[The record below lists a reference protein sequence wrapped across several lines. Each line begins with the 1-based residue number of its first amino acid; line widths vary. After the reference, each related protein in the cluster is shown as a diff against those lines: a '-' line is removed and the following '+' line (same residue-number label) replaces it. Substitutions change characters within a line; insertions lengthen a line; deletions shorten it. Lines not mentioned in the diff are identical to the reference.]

1 VRYSFGKKFDD
12 YTKKFIRYGLKTLSE
27 DLGKIATIITAR
39 RKQTMLSTVNLTQ
52 RYGKRVL
59 FDKINQTLDV
69 GKRYGLIGANG
80 AGKSTFMKI
89 LAGEIEPSEGEVQ
102 LQPGL
107 KLGMLSQNQYAF
119 EDFTLKDAVLYGNKK
134 LYDAQKEKEKLYMEG
149 DFESDEVNNRLAELE
164 MICADEDPTY
174 ESDVKIEKLLTTLG
188 FPVEQHND
196 LMSSLTGGDKFKIL
210 LAQVLFL
217 KPDVLLLQVLFL
229 KPDVLL
235 LDEPTNNLD
244 METIAWLEE
253 ELKRHEGTLLV
264 ISHDRHFLNGVV
276 THILDL
282 DFQTIR
288 EFTGNYDEWYIAAN
302 LMAKQAE
309 ADRSKALKE
318 KEELEK
324 FIARFSANA
333 SKAKQATS
341 RQKQLD
347 KLDVGEIKL
356 SSRRDPSI
364 MFRPH
369 RDIGNEVL
377 EVNELSKSYGDE
389 KVFENISFKVNKGDK
404 IALIGANGVGKTTL
418 LEILMGNLEPDSG
431 SYSWGQTITTSY
443 FPQNT
448 TDIVTGDVEL
458 PQWIQGFDAKWHI
471 DDIRKTLG
479 RMLFSGEEQKKK
491 VDACSGGEKH
501 RVMMSKMM
509 MDSAN
514 FLVMDEPNNHL
525 DLEAIVSLGEALH
538 RYEGGA
544 IVVSHDRELIDAFAN
559 RIIKLN
565 EDGTMIDFEGNYEE
579 FVEKY
584 GKH

>member
-1 VRYSFGKKFDD
+1 
-12 YTKKFIRYGLKTLSE
+12 
-27 DLGKIATIITAR
+27 
-39 RKQTMLSTVNLTQ
+39 MLSTVNLTQ

-59 FDKINQTLDV
+59 FDKINTTLDV

-89 LAGEIEPSEGEVQ
+89 LAGELEQSDGEVQ
-102 LQPGL
+102 LQAGL

-119 EDFTLKDAVLYGNKK
+119 EEYTLTDAVLYGNKK

-149 DFESDEVNNRLAELE
+149 DFESDEVNNRLGELE

-174 ESDVKIEKLLTTLG
+174 ESDVKIEKLLQSLG
-188 FPVEQHND
+188 FPVSQHGE

-217 KPDVLLLQVLFL
+217 KPDVLLL
-229 KPDVLL
+229 
-235 LDEPTNNLD
+235 DEPTNNLD
-244 METIAWLEE
+244 METISWLEN

-264 ISHDRHFLNGVV
+264 ISHDRHFINGVV

-282 DFQTIR
+282 DFQNIR

-302 LMAKQAE
+302 LIAKQAQT
-309 ADRSKALKE
+309 DRAKGLKE

-324 FIARFSANA
+324 FITRFSANA

-347 KLDVGEIKL
+347 KLDVQAIKL

-364 MFRPH
+364 MFKPH

-377 EVNELSKSYGDE
+377 EIEGLSKSYDGE
-389 KVFENISFKVNKGDK
+389 TVFENLTFQIHKDDKV
-404 IALIGANGVGKTTL
+404 ALIGTNGVGKTTL
-418 LEILMGNLEPDSG
+418 LKILMEEIDADSG
-431 SYSWGQTITTSY
+431 KFKWGQTITHSY

-448 TDIVTGDVEL
+448 TDLVVGNEEL
-458 PQWIQGFDAKWHI
+458 PQWIQGFDPKWHI

-491 VDACSGGEKH
+491 IDACSGGEKH
-501 RVMMSKMM
+501 RVMLSKIM
-509 MDSAN
+509 MDSSN

-538 RYEGGA
+538 NYKGGV
-544 IVVSHDRELIDAFAN
+544 ICVSHDRELIDAFAN
-559 RIIKLN
+559 RIIKFN
-565 EDGTMIDFEGNYEE
+565 EDGTIIDFKGGYEE
-579 FVEKY
+579 FVEEHGY
-584 GKH
+584 